1 MKCAW
6 KELIHILPH
15 TYRLAA
21 ERLAGE
27 CLQEIRLRL
36 QQSPEMIL
44 KNKKIT
50 WDRLVTEEDLQFV
63 INTAS
68 RYSPWLA
75 ASSASGYITAPGGHR
90 IGICG
95 EAVMKEGN
103 VSGFRCI
110 RSLNI
115 RISRDFPGLCGN
127 LGERDGSIL
136 ILGKPGSGKTTL
148 LRDMIRQR
156 SLRENVSVVD
166 ERGEIFPIYGG
177 FHEGKATDI
186 ISGCPKP
193 QGIEAVLRTMSP
205 DTIAVDEITAE
216 SDCQALLHAGWCG
229 VKLLATAHASDKQ
242 DLLSRPI
249 YAPLVQSGLFSWLV
263 ILQPDK
269 SWHLERMEL

>member
-36 QQSPEMIL
+36 HQSPEMIL

-75 ASSASGYITAPGGHR
+75 TSSASGYITAPGGHR

-103 VSGFRCI
+103 VSGFRYL

-115 RISRDFPGLCGN
+115 RISRDFPGLCGT
-127 LGERDGSIL
+127 LGERDGSFL
-136 ILGKPGSGKTTL
+136 IIGKPGSGKTTL

-166 ERGEIFPIYGG
+166 ERGEIFPICGG
-177 FHEGKATDI
+177 FYEGKATDI
-186 ISGCPKP
+186 ITGCPKP

-216 SDCQALLHAGWCG
+216 YDCQALLHAGWCG

-249 YAPLVQSGLFSWLV
+249 YAPLVRSGLFSWLV